1 MAAKHGRRFMCH
13 LVNLNAAGKATPT
26 NLYYPS
32 NGIEMT
38 SAWDLTWYDSLH
50 MFGGYTDVCA
60 IRSQDGGNSW
70 GFTCSGLYTYNTT
83 YKFLKNPS
91 NGVLYAGTSSVH
103 DMYQSTHLEDSQID
117 AQTGELMFSTDT
129 GKTFT
134 VMHNFGHPVI
144 DMVIDPTNSTR
155 MFVSVI
161 NHSNGAGGIWMSS
174 NINLNGTAT
183 WTHCPSPAR
192 TQGHPLDVKVLND
205 GTLVTTFSGR
215 RNAAGSFT
223 DSSGVF
229 ISSNQGN
236 TWTDVSAA
244 GMKYWTMDLTVDPN
258 DATQNTWYVCVYS
271 GFGGAANNQGGLY
284 RTTNRGASWTK
295 IINTSLNNVGDTA
308 SCFSITMDPSNKGA
322 AYMTTE
328 TGGLFYTANVEAT
341 SPVFTQV
348 AAYPFEQPTRV
359 YFNPYIKSNMWVN
372 SFGNGMEMGVVTVP
386 LSVDE
391 LQVESGNVKV
401 YPNPN
406 NGIFTISNNE
416 QGISNIEV
424 YNPLGQIVYSQKLST
439 VNRTLSI
446 NISAQPSGVY
456 FFRALAIDGSVIG
469 SGKMV
474 KE

>member
-1 MAAKHGRRFMCH
+1 M
-13 LVNLNAAGKATPT
+13 
-26 NLYYPS
+26 
-32 NGIEMT
+32 
-38 SAWDLTWYDSLH
+38 
-50 MFGGYTDVCA
+50 
-60 IRSQDGGNSW
+60 
-70 GFTCSGLYTYNTT
+70 
-83 YKFLKNPS
+83 
-91 NGVLYAGTSSVH
+91 H

-284 RTTNRGASWTK
+284 RTTNRGTSWTK

-372 SFGNGMEMGVVTVP
+372 SFGNGMEMGVVVPVP

-456 FFRALAIDGSVIG
+456 IYRVLDKTGSVIG
-469 SGKMV
+469 SGKLV